1 MLCSF
6 SHNKKFGDQKM
17 KKITLACLAFT
28 IVGGM
33 AVSAVADSLKN
44 LERERALAI
53 AALLDSTIDIEARWN
68 KLNLSKA
75 RLADLEVMVINDK
88 SLKNSYSP
96 RVKHALSNYELTF
109 LAHASVEDSK
119 SIAAHWF
126 EHIGLSTDQLMAS
139 RLAK

>member
-1 MLCSF
+1 
-6 SHNKKFGDQKM
+6 M

-28 IVGGM
+28 IAGGM
-33 AVSAVADSLKN
+33 AVSAMADSLKN

-53 AALLDSTIDIEARWN
+53 AALLDSTINVEARWN

-75 RLADLEVMVINDK
+75 RLADLEVIVINDK
-88 SLKNSYSP
+88 SLKNTYSP
-96 RVKHALSNYELTF
+96 RVKHALSKYELTF
-109 LAHASVEDSK
+109 LAHASAEDDK

-126 EHIGLSTDQLMAS
+126 ERIGLSTDQLMAS

>member
-1 MLCSF
+1 
-6 SHNKKFGDQKM
+6 M

-28 IVGGM
+28 IAGGM
-33 AVSAVADSLKN
+33 AVSAMADSLKN

-53 AALLDSTIDIEARWN
+53 AALLDSTINVEARWN
-68 KLNLSKA
+68 RLNLSKA

-88 SLKNSYSP
+88 SLKNTYSP
-96 RVKHALSNYELTF
+96 RIKHALSKYELTF
-109 LAHASVEDSK
+109 LAHASAEDDK

-126 EHIGLSTDQLMAS
+126 ERIGLSTDQLMAS